1 MNDGKIEREL
11 EQQISF
17 VIWSF
22 KNLFKCI
29 EVSQAVLLL
38 TIEKAESKAK
48 KRKNEK
54 KKDNLATSAL
64 KYPVCQK
71 KKKMPKQKKPNQN
84 KQQHTNKTKLVLLNY

>member
-1 MNDGKIEREL
+1 MFASSKEFFFMNDGKIEREL

-38 TIEKAESKAK
+38 TIKKRLKAK
-48 KRKNEK
+48 KRKN

-71 KKKMPKQKKPNQN
+71 KEKNAYTKK
-84 KQQHTNKTKLVLLNY
+84 

>member
-17 VIWSF
+17 VIW
-22 KNLFKCI
+22 LFKGI

-48 KRKNEK
+48 K
-54 KKDNLATSAL
+54 
-64 KYPVCQK
+64 
-71 KKKMPKQKKPNQN
+71 
-84 KQQHTNKTKLVLLNY
+84 KTKKII